1 MFFERQF
8 SQECGLHAIHNM
20 FKSAAVT
27 RHDVHG
33 ACESIQK
40 KTGDSTSNH
49 ESYSGDWSCEAILET
64 IRNKGYVVE
73 RAVYSSKSSR
83 VWSEPPIEDLIN
95 EDDFRGMIV
104 YQPFNRHF
112 TCVRP
117 ETISGEK
124 YLYYVDSMAR
134 GPIRISPRLVTRRCL
149 SKAYKWEPYIVKGPE
164 MEFVPIKEYSE
175 PMKIIDYCSRASKR
189 QKFTPSSQFLKAWKN
204 TNTKSSLSLYR

>member
-20 FKSAAVT
+20 FKSAAIT
-27 RHDVHG
+27 RDDVHK
-33 ACESIQK
+33 ACENIQK

-73 RAVYSSKSSR
+73 RAVHSSKSAR
-83 VWSEPPIEDLIN
+83 DWVEPQIDELMKEDS
-95 EDDFRGMIV
+95 FRGMIV

-117 ETISGEK
+117 ETVSDET

-149 SKAYKWEPYIVKGPE
+149 SKAYQWEPFIVKGPE
-164 MEFVPIKEYSE
+164 MEFVPNTPESK
-175 PMKIIDYCSRASKR
+175 PPDIIGYCTRASKR
-189 QKFTPSSQFLKAWKN
+189 QKFTPSDEFLKAWKN
-204 TNTKSSLSLYR
+204 TSTKPSLSLYT

>member
-27 RHDVHG
+27 RDDVHK

-64 IRNKGYVVE
+64 IRNKGYEIE
-73 RAVYSSKSSR
+73 RAVHNSR
-83 VWSEPPIEDLIN
+83 TSRDWVKMSIEDLMN
-95 EDDFRGMIV
+95 DDNFRGMIV

-117 ETISGEK
+117 EKIDGETF
-124 YLYYVDSMAR
+124 LYYVDSMAR

-149 SKAYKWEPYIVKGPE
+149 SKAYKWEPYIVKGKE
-164 MEFVPIKEYSE
+164 MEFVPIKEKTE
-175 PMKIIDYCSRASKR
+175 PLKIIDYCTRSSKR
-189 QKFTPSSQFLKAWKN
+189 QKFTPSSEFLKAWKN
-204 TNTKSSLSLYR
+204 TSTKPDLSLYT